1 MNKSK
6 KIWIAVT
13 VALIVVTNIGTYF
26 LGPIISE
33 NLPFG
38 NVIIDRNLYNEVAQF
53 QKLFLVKSELEAYYS
68 GKINENNLV
77 TDAIK
82 GMTNSLNDP
91 YTVFMDQSET
101 KAFNSEIQGQQYVG
115 IGAQV
120 STKGNNIIIVAPFDG
135 SPAQKAGIMPYDV
148 LLKIDGTAVTAKDL
162 DKAVAMMKG
171 KAGTKVTLTI
181 ERQGKGTINVDVTR
195 ENVVYNTV
203 SGNMVNNNIG
213 YIHMS
218 MFDENTGANFDKKLE
233 ELKKQG
239 AKGLIIDLRDNGG
252 GLLTDCI
259 DVASNFVD
267 KNKTL
272 VYTVDKNN
280 YKDVSYSSGGDSIG
294 MPLVLLVNGNT
305 ASASE
310 IFTGVVKDYKLGTI
324 VGEKTFGKGIVQN
337 TFDTGDNTLLKVTIA
352 KWYTPLGENINHTG
366 FKPDVEVD
374 FPQYETELQNN
385 TYSINTDQQYNKALE
400 ILKAKVK

>member
-385 TYSINTDQQYNKALE
+385 TYSISTDPQYNKALE